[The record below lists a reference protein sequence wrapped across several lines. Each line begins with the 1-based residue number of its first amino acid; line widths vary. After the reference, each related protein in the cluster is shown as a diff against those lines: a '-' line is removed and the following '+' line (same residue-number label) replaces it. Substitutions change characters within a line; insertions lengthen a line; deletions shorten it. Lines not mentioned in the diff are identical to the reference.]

1 MPDRAP
7 NASALPC
14 SIWALG
20 FVSLLIDV
28 SSEMIHS
35 LLPVFIVGT
44 LGASA
49 FALDLALLI
58 AADLLLVAGS
68 AWAAIASGSV
78 AWGLHLAVTQG
89 LLAAMV
95 ADAAPAD
102 LRGTAYGF
110 FNLVSGVA
118 MLVASALAGLLW
130 DGLGAGATF
139 VAGALFAA
147 LALGGL
153 WIRPQPVQGRR

>member
-49 FALDLALLI
+49 FALALLI

-118 MLVASALAGLLW
+118 MLIASVLAGLLW